1 MIQITAKLKDEL
13 ELLLKFPDKSLNQ
26 GLKIHQDASPETVSA
41 AQRLFHKG
49 VITQFDG
56 GYLTPLG
63 LDLQEHAHTLVSAL
77 SVE

>member
-1 MIQITAKLKDEL
+1 MIQITADLKEEL

-26 GLKIHQDASPETVSA
+26 GLKIHHDAGTEVVAA
-41 AQRLFHKG
+41 AQRLFDKG
-49 VITQFDG
+49 VTTLVDG

-77 SVE
+77 NVE